1 MSRHAETARIL
12 EHLRSL
18 HIGSEM
24 DAEITDQLARLL
36 KRDET
41 GELCPEAIRFTRT
54 NETRGV
60 LVVGGAGSGKSHLVH
75 RALMKFPVLAEGEYG
90 RPRFLECSVPSP
102 ATLKSMVLEM
112 LEKSGYGA
120 VSPSRQVWSLVQML
134 RERMHTTGT
143 VVLWIDEA
151 HDLFCADRN
160 LILRA
165 LKSLM
170 QGDDAVI
177 VVLSGTEELAQVIRT
192 DPQVQRRF
200 STVAFPAL
208 VTELHGELFR
218 QIIGDYCRRA
228 ELGPPVEA
236 DLVGRVFHG
245 ARYRFGRAI
254 ELIVRGIEV
263 ALYAEASDLTINH
276 FARAWAMHEG
286 CPADQN
292 VFYAERYQLLRLDR
306 DPEDEPRIQKKRRG

>member
-1 MSRHAETARIL
+1 MSHHAQTARTL

-18 HIGSEM
+18 HVGSDM
-24 DAEITDQLARLL
+24 DTELTGQLARLL
-36 KRDET
+36 KRDGE
-41 GELCPEAIRFTRT
+41 GELSPEPIRFTRT
-54 NETRGV
+54 NETRGIM
-60 LVVGGAGSGKSHLVH
+60 VVGGAGSGKSHLVH

-112 LEKSGYGA
+112 LEKSGYGT
-120 VSPSRQVWSLVQML
+120 VSPTRQVWSLVQIL
-134 RERMHTTGT
+134 RERMRVTGT

-165 LKSLM
+165 LKALM
-170 QGDDAVI
+170 QGEDAVI

-200 STVAFPAL
+200 STVAFATL
-208 VTELHGELFR
+208 VPELHGDLFQ
-218 QIIGDYCRRA
+218 QIVVDYCHRA
-228 ELGPPVEA
+228 GLGAPVEA

-254 ELIVRGIEV
+254 ELIVRAIEV
-263 ALYAEASDLTINH
+263 ALYAEAGDLTLDH

-292 VFYAERYQLLRLDR
+292 VFFAEQYRLLRLDQAS
-306 DPEDEPRIQKKRRG
+306 EVAPRTSTRRRG

>member
-1 MSRHAETARIL
+1 MSQHAQTARIL

-18 HIGSEM
+18 HIGSDM
-24 DAEITDQLARLL
+24 DAQITDQLARLL
-36 KRDET
+36 KRDEA
-41 GELCPEAIRFTRT
+41 GELCAEPIRFTRT
-54 NETRGV
+54 NETRGIM
-60 LVVGGAGSGKSHLVH
+60 VVGGAGSGKSHLVH
-75 RALMKFPVLAEGEYG
+75 RALMKFPVLAEGELG
-90 RPRFLECSVPSP
+90 RRRFLECSVPSP

-112 LEKSGYGA
+112 LEKSGYPE
-120 VSPSRQVWSLVQML
+120 VSSNRQVWSLVQML
-134 RERMHTTGT
+134 RARMSTTGT

-151 HDLFCADRN
+151 HDLFCADRK

-165 LKSLM
+165 LKALM
-170 QGDDAVI
+170 QGDDSVI
-177 VVLSGTEELAQVIRT
+177 VILSGTEELAQVIRT

-208 VTELHGELFR
+208 VPELQGDLFR
-218 QIIGDYCRRA
+218 QIIDDYCRRA
-228 ELGPPVEA
+228 NLGAPIEA

-263 ALYAEASDLTINH
+263 ALYAEASELTIDH

-286 CPADQN
+286 CSPDQN
-292 VFYAERYQLLRLDR
+292 VFYAEQYQLLRLDQ
-306 DPEDEPRIQKKRRG
+306 DLEDAQPVRKRRRG